1 MSSTNS
7 TGQQLAR
14 ESALVA
20 VAVPATVPRDL
31 VGPLRR
37 FCESTTLHGR
47 RSAFVRIIR
56 WTRQGDGASGELT
69 RLSQLLEILESDAHL
84 RSAVQHALGKLLTEI
99 DSLSLFAEI
108 GLPSVHP
115 FTTEIVRR
123 LVGRVLPS
131 ARRDTDAAK
140 LLMDLYTSERDV
152 ARFAAQPAE
161 VFRRIVAVLTPDDD
175 PAFWERQLRD
185 LHEAMRLLAARI
197 SGLGLAPE
205 MRDRSSTHGIARS
218 PFYELLRTT
227 EDLIRGAETADCAA
241 CLDAWR
247 QEVAQCRQEM
257 EAVYEHMETQGISV
271 ELVFDLKTIHACLA
285 RMEAV
290 AAVLTAADATTRL
303 AVIHTLLSRLEEGN
317 LEDKRIS
324 SLLRE
329 NLNLL
334 ARKVVDRTGDT
345 GEHYIANTRA
355 EYNWMWRAAIGGGLL
370 TVFTAAIKMR
380 IVEAHPPLFFEGF
393 AAGTNY
399 AISFILLQVF
409 GLVLATKQPATTAAA
424 FARIIRDNRGQ
435 ERSTKLAEFV
445 ARITSTQLAAALGN
459 VLAVSAGAVVFN
471 WLYRILFTQ
480 AYLPR
485 ESAAHVYETL
495 HPFSSGTAFYAII
508 TGVILWLAALGG
520 SWIENAAVYYHFTDA
535 IAQHPLGLR
544 LSESATRKF
553 ARIVRHNMGG
563 WATSIVLGYLL
574 GFTPV
579 AGAFFGIPLDVR
591 HVTLSTGTLALAAAR
606 FGTASLG
613 DRWFLYASLGIAIV
627 FVLNLSVSFLIALF
641 VALRAYSIGWR
652 EQSRILGAIV
662 REMVRAP
669 KRFIV
674 PQFADSGDAGATH
687 ASAAG
692 GHH

>member
-1 MSSTNS
+1 MTTTDS
-7 TGQQLAR
+7 TGPQLAR
-14 ESALVA
+14 DSSALA
-20 VAVPATVPRDL
+20 IPSTVPPDL
-31 VGPLRR
+31 ANLLRR
-37 FCESTTLHGR
+37 FCEAETLHGR
-47 RSAFVRIIR
+47 RSSFVQIVR
-56 WTRQGDGASGELT
+56 WMRQGGDAIGEFK
-69 RLSQLLEILESDAHL
+69 RLALLLDVLESDAAL
-84 RSAVQHALGKLLTEI
+84 RSAVQQSLGKLLAEI

-140 LLMDLYTSERDV
+140 LLMDLYANETDV
-152 ARFAAQPAE
+152 QRFTGQPAE
-161 VFRRIVAVLTPDDD
+161 VFQRTVAALTPEDD

-205 MRDRSSTHGIARS
+205 MRERSGSHSIARS
-218 PFYELLRTT
+218 PFYELIRTT
-227 EDLIRGAETADCAA
+227 EELIRASETPDSAA
-241 CLDAWR
+241 CLDAWK

-257 EAVYEHMETQGISV
+257 ETVYEHMESQGISV

-285 RMEAV
+285 RMEAIT
-290 AAVLTAADATTRL
+290 AVLTAPDSATRL
-303 AVIHTLLSRLEEGN
+303 PAVHALLSRLEEGN

-345 GEHYIANTRA
+345 GEHYIANNRA
-355 EYNWMWRAAIGGGLL
+355 EYKWMWRAAIGGGLL

-380 IVEAHPPLFFEGF
+380 IVESDMPLFFEGF

-399 AISFILLQVF
+399 AVSFVLLQVF

-435 ERSTKLAEFV
+435 ERSSKLTDFV

-471 WLYRILFTQ
+471 WLWKTVFTES
-480 AYLPR
+480 YLAR
-485 ESAAHVYETL
+485 ESASHVYETL
-495 HPFSSGTAFYAII
+495 HPFASGTAFYAIV
-508 TGVILWLAALGG
+508 TGIILWLAALGG
-520 SWIENAAVYYHFTDA
+520 SWIENAAVYYHFADA

-544 LSESATRKF
+544 LGEARARKL
-553 ARIVRHNMGG
+553 AYIVRHNMGG
-563 WATSIVLGYLL
+563 WSTSIVLGYLL

-606 FGTASLG
+606 FGTAGLG
-613 DRWFLYASLGIAIV
+613 DRWFLQAVVGIAVV
-627 FVLNLSVSFLIALF
+627 FVLNLTVSFLIALF
-641 VALRAYSIGWR
+641 VALRAYSMGWQ
-652 EQSRILGAIV
+652 EQLRILGGIAREIV
-662 REMVRAP
+662 RSP
-669 KRFIV
+669 KRFVV
-674 PQFADSGDAGATH
+674 PQFP
-687 ASAAG
+687 ASATNGTAQDSATG
-692 GHH
+692 GHG